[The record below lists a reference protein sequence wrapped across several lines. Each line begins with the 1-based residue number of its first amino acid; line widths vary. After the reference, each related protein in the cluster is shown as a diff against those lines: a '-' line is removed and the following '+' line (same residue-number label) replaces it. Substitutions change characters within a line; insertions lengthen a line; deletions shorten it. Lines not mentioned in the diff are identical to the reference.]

1 VEVNDN
7 GNEATNVLVGVANLA
22 IREPNDAIAEWA
34 TPGYNGSAH
43 AVKLSKAG
51 SGNAGSTHLQFN
63 PRGTCVGLTL
73 QEVQDA
79 IVNGTDAYSFRHKSE
94 VDVKANYAQWELRFE
109 DPDSTGWIEVTFCTL
124 QGHTPLGTWT
134 EEALES
140 DSKLGYGG
148 VNSGGTP
155 FFQWDSL
162 ISITGFVAAAD
173 IAVTEDTLGDWVLT
187 RMRIELWEAEPA
199 RYALIDEVIVH
210 GVTYEIEPGA
220 ATAPGLT
227 LSGPYTDVGYTED
240 GVTCNYSADITEIRV
255 EEETFP
261 IDAKIGSETIEIV
274 ANMAESSLYNIDKAI
289 GGSVLSGSILR
300 IGSGVLKEMSIKLTG
315 ITPAG
320 FARTYYFPRVV
331 ATGSVGMS
339 FRKAE
344 KTIVPVTFRALKPAG
359 SDVGTFVDNAA

>member
-1 VEVNDN
+1 M
-7 GNEATNVLVGVANLA
+7 GNESQNVLVGVANLA

-34 TPGYNGSAH
+34 TPGYNDSAH

-51 SGNAGSTHLQFN
+51 SGDAGSTHLQFD
-63 PRGTCVGLTL
+63 PRGVCAALTL
-73 QEVQDA
+73 QGVEDA
-79 IVNGTDAYSFRHKSE
+79 IHGATHAYSFRHKSE
-94 VDVKANYAQWELRFE
+94 ADVVGNYAQWEFRFE
-109 DPDSTGWIEVTFCTL
+109 DPDSTGWIEVTFVTL
-124 QGHTPLGTWT
+124 QNHTPNGNWT
-134 EEALES
+134 LEALATG
-140 DSKLGYGG
+140 DKVGYGG
-148 VNSGGTP
+148 VDKDGGS
-155 FFQWDSL
+155 FFKWDTL
-162 ISITGFVAAAD
+162 QAINGLVAAVNALL
-173 IAVTEDTLGDWVLT
+173 TDTLGDWVLS

-220 ATAPGLT
+220 VTAPGLI

-240 GVTCNYSADITEIRV
+240 GVTFNYSSDITEVRV

-261 IDAKIGSETIEIV
+261 IGAKLASEAMEIV
-274 ANMAESSLYNIDKAI
+274 CNMAESSLYNIDKAI
-289 GGSVLSGSILR
+289 GGSVLNGSILR

-339 FRKAE
+339 FRRAE

-359 SDVGTFVDNAA
+359 ADVGTFVDNAA